1 MPIYFILG
9 LAAAAIMLARRGHG
23 SSAAAGARWDYWDP
37 ARWARDRTLHLEQ
50 RRRLIW
56 NPERN
61 AWYRAEEMGYG
72 QPQPAQTWVPS
83 TGLVYGGLYRFA
95 GVRPAGMSTSDLR
108 AALSN
113 LGWNIRSFWRATSP
127 NLPPDYP
134 VQGRPAALDDP
145 QNGYVVEAY
154 WYAPTTEMQQG
165 IEAPVRYHGAAV
177 TGFLRRGSEVGYF
190 LPDHEMGYVPPPP
203 RLPPRGGYRPPP
215 RRFRPP
221 PPRAFRPPPVDRWP
235 HQHWRRPWQPDYVPQ
250 PQYVPQYIP
259 QPQYVPQ
266 PEYVP
271 VPVPQQQ
278 YVPVPIPQQQYVPV
292 PTDGGGVAE
301 QLPPDQGG
309 APQDQGAPDQ
319 GAPDQG
325 DQGQGQPPNG
335 GDAGGANVSGWGQG
349 YGPWQ
354 HGGAAWGYGHGG
366 WGWPWGGYPPYV
378 YGYPVGYDPYGYA
391 TGLNLLNL
399 AKDVAL
405 APLEL
410 AEAPFKATAHVVEH
424 VEQDIFGQGQQGGPA
439 YGYAQ
444 PGQFRDDRWRR
455 DQWHREHMMHPGAP
469 GSPPQPGSW
478 RAAHPGMGA
487 PPPLPYDPRRGTP
500 PQPGSWRA
508 AHPGM
513 GAPPPLPYDPRR
525 GT

>member
-1 MPIYFILG
+1 MPIYFLLG

-37 ARWARDRTLHLEQ
+37 ARWARDRTLRLDQ

-56 NPERN
+56 NAERN
-61 AWYRAEEMGYG
+61 AWYRAEELGYG

-95 GVRPAGMSTSDLR
+95 GIRPAGMSTSDLR

-113 LGWNIRSFWRATSP
+113 LGWTIRSFWRATSP

-154 WYAPTTEMQQG
+154 WYAPTGEMQQG
-165 IEAPVRYHGAAV
+165 IEAPVRYHGGAV

-203 RLPPRGGYRPPP
+203 RGGYRPPPPRGGYRPPP
-215 RRFRPP
+215 PRGFRPP
-221 PPRAFRPPPVDRWP
+221 HPAGRWP
-235 HQHWRRPWQPDYVPQ
+235 HHHHWQRPWAPQQPDYVP
-250 PQYVPQYIP
+250 PAPVPEYVP

-271 VPVPQQQ
+271 VPQPQ
-278 YVPVPIPQQQYVPV
+278 YVPVAVPQAQYIPVPV
-292 PTDGGGVAE
+292 PTDGAAPAGGADE
-301 QLPPDQGG
+301 QLPPDQG

-319 GAPDQG
+319 GAPQGADQG
-325 DQGQGQPPNG
+325 DQGGQPPPSNGNGSAG
-335 GDAGGANVSGWGQG
+335 GDAVTGWARG

-354 HGGAAWGYGHGG
+354 HGGAAWGYGNGG
-366 WGWPWGGYPPYV
+366 WDWPWGGYPPYV
-378 YGYPVGYDPYGYA
+378 YGYPGYDPYGYA

-410 AEAPFKATAHVVEH
+410 AAAPAIEAEHIAHHVVR
-424 VEQDIFGQGQQGGPA
+424 DLGPGQPGYQQPG
-439 YGYAQ
+439 YGYA
-444 PGQFRDDRWRR
+444 PGIHDDRWRR

-469 GSPPQPGSW
+469 PPP
-478 RAAHPGMGA
+478 RPA
-487 PPPLPYDPRRGTP
+487 PPR
-500 PQPGSWRA
+500 W
-508 AHPGM
+508 
-513 GAPPPLPYDPRR
+513 
-525 GT
+525 